1 MSLDCQMTKGF
12 DLKVLTFV
20 KLYRT
25 CKPRENKTSDKN
37 ASF

>member
-20 KLYRT
+20 KLFLYT
-25 CKPRENKTSDKN
+25 LVNYDSVQN
-37 ASF
+37 M